1 VPPRSRSI
9 RLGTLAAT
17 LWLLGASYA
26 HACTIPA
33 DIINN
38 IVETFDEPDDRFE
51 SEFTKVT
58 NGKLRVTP
66 EPDPQTPVTALEP
79 GSYTDFDACVMVE
92 NKEAVFYQDYKA
104 WGGLAFWGNEEGN
117 RLLCFRGRCKGCL
130 CRAAVQERRT
140 NRACR
145 VDQERCNQAGDHAQ
159 SGGG

>member
-1 VPPRSRSI
+1 VPPRSHSI

-104 WGGLAFWGNEEGN
+104 WGGLAFWGSMW
-117 RLLCFRGRCKGCL
+117 C
-130 CRAAVQERRT
+130 
-140 NRACR
+140 
-145 VDQERCNQAGDHAQ
+145 
-159 SGGG
+159 